1 MQSGDYKYKVDLTGV
16 SRYMEDINILGIG
29 RKIDENDANIWEKQI
44 INHAKEYV
52 KKYEFFSYKDD
63 ILTLL
68 KIMEK
73 TRNEEISDEELG
85 QLQVALVLLLCVR
98 DSAKEGKTE
107 KRELKWL
114 DSLMYYE
121 EETLWLRRYLYK
133 RQKFNLKRAQ
143 KNIDICPDEETE
155 FDNRLK
161 DVLNNYTQFFRK
173 GVSKSFKIPKRI
185 GECRLAD
192 LVLSD
197 YAVYPILPA
206 VLSSDIIQRNVYRK
220 KLAKCKLVNPHLE
233 LPEWD
238 EPINKYKI
246 LHKRSGLLCADIADF
261 LAMHLRPVS
270 KPLSRIVDSPTGFL
284 EEVQEEFV
292 VPRCQTANLAQD
304 LIEFYDLGMNDGQL
318 LRNKISSYIEWPKKY
333 TREVIEAPFAEHGME
348 LAEVIDFVRQMLS
361 AKIWYDT
368 STMRVR
374 YWHDILYS
382 KLIDGN
388 GVIKQRTVCDFFGV
402 DERSN
407 KMKEADRIFERYF
420 ETVRIIYNVVDDT
433 LPDAMS
439 GRVQNNIAN
448 NFIIRFNKT
457 METQYWRM
465 EALCGQM
472 DEADDVI
479 KRAEDMPRQLQKAM
493 EGPLT
498 VQVAYDFVKEH
509 ITKAPNGKECMEG
522 RAQKCYPKEEKRY
535 ELLWYYA
542 EHMPGAWVAI
552 YQFLLARS
560 FDIIGHYAVA
570 LLRHCAIRQCT
581 IELEKEIEN
590 IDADVQ
596 RIKRQ
601 IAAKEKKST
610 SAKEKE

>member
-1 MQSGDYKYKVDLTGV
+1 
-16 SRYMEDINILGIG
+16 MEDINILEIV
-29 RKIDENDANIWEKQI
+29 RKIDENDVDIWKKQI

-52 KKYEFFSYKDD
+52 KKHRFFSYKDA

-68 KIMEK
+68 KIMEE
-73 TRNEEISDEELG
+73 TRNKEISDEELG

-98 DSAKEGKTE
+98 DSDKEGKTE

-133 RQKFNLKRAQ
+133 RQKFSLRRTQ
-143 KNIDICPDEETE
+143 QNITICPVEENEICSAEKTE
-155 FDNRLK
+155 FTDRLEV
-161 DVLNNYTQFFRK
+161 VLNNYTQFFRK
-173 GVSKSFKIPKRI
+173 GVSKIFKIPKKI
-185 GECRLAD
+185 GKCRLAD

-206 VLSSDIIQRNVYRK
+206 VLSSDIIQLNVYRK
-220 KLAKCKLVNPHLE
+220 SPAKSKLVNPHLE

-246 LHKRSGLLCADIADF
+246 LHKKSRLLCADIAEF
-261 LAMHLRPVS
+261 LAMHLRTVS
-270 KPLSRIVDSPTGFL
+270 IPLSRIADSPTGFL
-284 EEVQEEFV
+284 EAVQEEFV
-292 VPRCQTANLAQD
+292 VPRCRTVNLAQD
-304 LIEFYDLGMNDGQL
+304 LIAFYDLGMKDGQL

-333 TREVIEAPFAEHGME
+333 TREVIEARFAEHGRE
-348 LAEVIDFVRQMLS
+348 LAEVIDFVRRMLS

-368 STMRVR
+368 STMKVR
-374 YWHDILYS
+374 YWHDILFN
-382 KLIDGN
+382 KLIDDKGL
-388 GVIKQRTVCDFFGV
+388 IKQGTACDFFGV
-402 DERSN
+402 DARSN
-407 KMKEADRIFERYF
+407 RMKEADRIFERYF
-420 ETVRIIYNVVDDT
+420 ETVRIIYNVVEDT

-448 NFIIRFNKT
+448 DFIIRFNKT
-457 METQYWRM
+457 METQYWEM

-472 DEADDVI
+472 DEVDDVI
-479 KRAEDMPRQLQKAM
+479 KRAEDMPRQLQKAL

-509 ITKAPNGKECMEG
+509 ITHAPNSKECMEE
-522 RAQKCYPKEEKRY
+522 RAQKYYPEKEKRY
-535 ELLWYYA
+535 ELLRYYA

-560 FDIIGHYAVA
+560 FDVIGHYAVA
-570 LLRHCAIRQCT
+570 LLRHCAIRQCQ
-581 IELEKEIEN
+581 IELEKEIKD

-601 IAAKEKKST
+601 IAAKQKEASLAEAKST

>member
-1 MQSGDYKYKVDLTGV
+1 M
-16 SRYMEDINILGIG
+16 
-29 RKIDENDANIWEKQI
+29 EKQI

-52 KKYEFFSYKDD
+52 KKHRFFSYKDA

-68 KIMEK
+68 KIMEE
-73 TRNEEISDEELG
+73 TRNKEISDEELG

-98 DSAKEGKTE
+98 DSDKEGKTE

-133 RQKFNLKRAQ
+133 RQKFSLRRTQ
-143 KNIDICPDEETE
+143 QNITICPVEENEICSAEKTE
-155 FDNRLK
+155 FTDRLEV
-161 DVLNNYTQFFRK
+161 VLNNYTQFFRK
-173 GVSKSFKIPKRI
+173 GVSKIFKIPKKI
-185 GECRLAD
+185 GKCRLAD

-206 VLSSDIIQRNVYRK
+206 VLSSDIIQLNVYRK
-220 KLAKCKLVNPHLE
+220 SPAKSKLVNPHLE

-246 LHKRSGLLCADIADF
+246 LHKKSRLLCADIAEF
-261 LAMHLRPVS
+261 LAMHLRTVS
-270 KPLSRIVDSPTGFL
+270 IPLSRIADSPTGFL
-284 EEVQEEFV
+284 EAVQEEFV
-292 VPRCQTANLAQD
+292 VPRCRTVNLAQD
-304 LIEFYDLGMNDGQL
+304 LIAFYDLGMNDGQL

-333 TREVIEAPFAEHGME
+333 TREVIEARFAEHGRE
-348 LAEVIDFVRQMLS
+348 LAEVIDFVRRMLS

-368 STMRVR
+368 STMKVR
-374 YWHDILYS
+374 YWHDILFN
-382 KLIDGN
+382 KLIDDKGL
-388 GVIKQRTVCDFFGV
+388 IKQGTACDFFGV
-402 DERSN
+402 DARSN
-407 KMKEADRIFERYF
+407 RMKEADRIFERYF
-420 ETVRIIYNVVDDT
+420 ETVRIIYNVVEDT

-448 NFIIRFNKT
+448 DFIIRFNKT
-457 METQYWRM
+457 METQYWEM

-472 DEADDVI
+472 DEVDDVI
-479 KRAEDMPRQLQKAM
+479 KRAEDMPRQLQKAL

-509 ITKAPNGKECMEG
+509 ITHAPNSKECMEE
-522 RAQKCYPKEEKRY
+522 RAQKYYPEKEKRY
-535 ELLWYYA
+535 ELLRYYA

-560 FDIIGHYAVA
+560 FDVIGHYAVA
-570 LLRHCAIRQCT
+570 LLRHCAIRQCQ
-581 IELEKEIEN
+581 IELEKEIKD

-601 IAAKEKKST
+601 IAAKQKEASLAEAKST

>member
-1 MQSGDYKYKVDLTGV
+1 
-16 SRYMEDINILGIG
+16 MEDINILEIV
-29 RKIDENDANIWEKQI
+29 RKIDENDVDIWKKQI
-44 INHAKEYV
+44 INHVKEYV
-52 KKYEFFSYKDD
+52 KKHRFFSYKDA

-68 KIMEK
+68 KIMEE
-73 TRNEEISDEELG
+73 TRNKEISDEELG

-98 DSAKEGKTE
+98 DSDKEGKTE

-133 RQKFNLKRAQ
+133 RQKFSLRRTQ
-143 KNIDICPDEETE
+143 QNITICPVEENEICSAEKTE
-155 FDNRLK
+155 FTDRLEV
-161 DVLNNYTQFFRK
+161 VLNNYTQFFRK
-173 GVSKSFKIPKRI
+173 GVSKIFKIPKKI
-185 GECRLAD
+185 GKCRLAD

-206 VLSSDIIQRNVYRK
+206 VLSSDIIQLNVYRK
-220 KLAKCKLVNPHLE
+220 SPAKSKLVNPHLE

-246 LHKRSGLLCADIADF
+246 LHKKSRLLCADIAEF
-261 LAMHLRPVS
+261 LAMHLRTVS
-270 KPLSRIVDSPTGFL
+270 IPLSRIADSPTGFL
-284 EEVQEEFV
+284 EAVQEEFV
-292 VPRCQTANLAQD
+292 VPRCRTVNLAQD
-304 LIEFYDLGMNDGQL
+304 LIAFYDLGMNDGQL

-333 TREVIEAPFAEHGME
+333 TREVIEARFAEHGRE
-348 LAEVIDFVRQMLS
+348 LAEVIDFVRRMLS

-368 STMRVR
+368 STMKVR
-374 YWHDILYS
+374 YWHDILFS
-382 KLIDGN
+382 KLIDDKGL
-388 GVIKQRTVCDFFGV
+388 IKQGTACDFFGV
-402 DERSN
+402 DARSN
-407 KMKEADRIFERYF
+407 RMKEADRIFERYF
-420 ETVRIIYNVVDDT
+420 ETVRIIYNVVEDT

-448 NFIIRFNKT
+448 DFIIRFNKT
-457 METQYWRM
+457 METQYWEM

-472 DEADDVI
+472 DEVDDVI
-479 KRAEDMPRQLQKAM
+479 KRAEDMPRQLQKAL

-509 ITKAPNGKECMEG
+509 ITHAPNSKECMEE
-522 RAQKCYPKEEKRY
+522 RAQKYYPEKEKRY
-535 ELLWYYA
+535 ELLRYYA

-560 FDIIGHYAVA
+560 FDVIGHYAVA
-570 LLRHCAIRQCT
+570 LLRHCAIRQCQ
-581 IELEKEIEN
+581 IELEKEIKD

-601 IAAKEKKST
+601 IAAKQKEASLAEAKST

>member
-1 MQSGDYKYKVDLTGV
+1 
-16 SRYMEDINILGIG
+16 MEDINILEIV
-29 RKIDENDANIWEKQI
+29 RKIDENDANTWKSQI
-44 INHAKEYV
+44 INHVKEYV
-52 KKYEFFSYKDD
+52 KKHEFSSYKDA

-68 KIMEK
+68 KIMEE
-73 TRNEEISDEELG
+73 TRNKEISDEELG

-98 DSAKEGKTE
+98 DSDKEGKTE

-133 RQKFNLKRAQ
+133 RQKFNLKRTQ
-143 KNIDICPDEETE
+143 QNITICPDEKTE
-155 FDNRLK
+155 FENRLK

-173 GVSKSFKIPKRI
+173 GVSKIFKIPKKI
-185 GECRLAD
+185 GKCRLAD
-192 LVLSD
+192 LALSD

-206 VLSSDIIQRNVYRK
+206 VLSSDIIQLNVYRK
-220 KLAKCKLVNPHLE
+220 SPAKSKLVNPHLE
-233 LPEWD
+233 LPAWD
-238 EPINKYKI
+238 ESINKYKI
-246 LHKRSGLLCADIADF
+246 LHKKSRLLCADIAEF
-261 LAMHLRPVS
+261 LAMHLRTVS
-270 KPLSRIVDSPTGFL
+270 IPLSRIADSPTGSF
-284 EEVQEEFV
+284 EAMKEEFV
-292 VPRCQTANLAQD
+292 VPRCRTVNLAQD
-304 LIEFYDLGMNDGQL
+304 LIKSYNLGMDDGQL
-318 LRNKISSYIEWPKKY
+318 LRNKISAYIEWPKKY
-333 TREVIEAPFAEHGME
+333 TREVIEASFGEHGME

-368 STMRVR
+368 STKRVR

-382 KLIDGN
+382 KLIAGN
-388 GVIKQRTVCDFFGV
+388 RVKKQRTVYDFFGV
-402 DERSN
+402 DAKPNS
-407 KMKEADRIFERYF
+407 MKEADRIFERYF
-420 ETVRIIYNVVDDT
+420 ETVRIIYNVVEDT

-448 NFIIRFNKT
+448 DFIIRFNKT
-457 METQYWRM
+457 METQYWEM

-472 DEADDVI
+472 DEVDDVI
-479 KRAEDMPRQLQKAM
+479 TRAEDMPRQLQKAL

-509 ITKAPNGKECMEG
+509 ITHAPDSKECMEE
-522 RAQKCYPKEEKRY
+522 RAQKYYPEKEKRY
-535 ELLWYYA
+535 ELLRYYA

-560 FDIIGHYAVA
+560 FDVIGHYAVA
-570 LLRHCAIRQCT
+570 LLRHYAIRQCQ
-581 IELEKEIEN
+581 IELEKEIKD

-601 IAAKEKKST
+601 IAAKQKKASLAEAKST
-610 SAKEKE
+610 SAKERE

>member
-1 MQSGDYKYKVDLTGV
+1 MK
-16 SRYMEDINILGIG
+16 DINMLEIS
-29 RKIDENDANIWEKQI
+29 RKIDENDVDIWKKQI

-52 KKYEFFSYKDD
+52 KKHGFSSYKDA

-68 KIMEK
+68 KIMEE
-73 TRNEEISDEELG
+73 TRNKKISDEELG

-98 DSAKEGKTE
+98 DSDKEGKTE

-133 RQKFNLKRAQ
+133 RQKFSLRRTQ
-143 KNIDICPDEETE
+143 QNITICPVEENEICSAEKTE
-155 FDNRLK
+155 FTDRLEV
-161 DVLNNYTQFFRK
+161 VLNNYTQFFRK
-173 GVSKSFKIPKRI
+173 GVSKIFKIPKKI
-185 GECRLAD
+185 GKCRLAD

-206 VLSSDIIQRNVYRK
+206 VLSSDIIQLNVYRK
-220 KLAKCKLVNPHLE
+220 SPAKSKLVNPHLE

-238 EPINKYKI
+238 EAINKYKI
-246 LHKRSGLLCADIADF
+246 LHKKSRLLCADIAEF
-261 LAMHLRPVS
+261 LAMHLRTVS
-270 KPLSRIVDSPTGFL
+270 IPLSRIADSPTGFL
-284 EEVQEEFV
+284 EAVQEEFV
-292 VPRCQTANLAQD
+292 VPRCRTVNLAQD
-304 LIEFYDLGMNDGQL
+304 LIAFYDLGMNDGQL

-333 TREVIEAPFAEHGME
+333 TREVIEARFAEHGRE
-348 LAEVIDFVRQMLS
+348 LAEVIDFVRRMLS

-368 STMRVR
+368 STMKVR
-374 YWHDILYS
+374 YWHDILFS
-382 KLIDGN
+382 KLIDDKGL
-388 GVIKQRTVCDFFGV
+388 IKQGTACDFFGV
-402 DERSN
+402 DARSN
-407 KMKEADRIFERYF
+407 RMKEADRIFERYF
-420 ETVRIIYNVVDDT
+420 ETVRIIYNVVEDT

-448 NFIIRFNKT
+448 DFIIRFNKT
-457 METQYWRM
+457 METQYWEM

-472 DEADDVI
+472 DEVDDVI
-479 KRAEDMPRQLQKAM
+479 KRAEDMPRQLQKAL

-509 ITKAPNGKECMEG
+509 ITHAPNSKECMEE
-522 RAQKCYPKEEKRY
+522 RAQKYYPEKEKRY
-535 ELLWYYA
+535 ELLRYYA

-560 FDIIGHYAVA
+560 FDVIGHYAVA
-570 LLRHCAIRQCT
+570 LLRHCAIRQCQ
-581 IELEKEIEN
+581 IELEKEIKD

-601 IAAKEKKST
+601 IAAKQKEASLAEAKST

>member
-1 MQSGDYKYKVDLTGV
+1 MK
-16 SRYMEDINILGIG
+16 DINMLEIS
-29 RKIDENDANIWEKQI
+29 RKIDENDVDIWKKQI

-52 KKYEFFSYKDD
+52 KKHGFSSYKDA

-68 KIMEK
+68 KIMEE
-73 TRNEEISDEELG
+73 TRNKKISDEELG

-98 DSAKEGKTE
+98 DSDKEGKTE

-133 RQKFNLKRAQ
+133 RQKFSLRRTQ
-143 KNIDICPDEETE
+143 QNITICPVEENEICSAEKTE
-155 FDNRLK
+155 FTDRLEV
-161 DVLNNYTQFFRK
+161 VLNNYTQFFRK
-173 GVSKSFKIPKRI
+173 GVSKIFKIPKKI
-185 GECRLAD
+185 GKCRLAD

-206 VLSSDIIQRNVYRK
+206 VLSSDIIQLNVYRK
-220 KLAKCKLVNPHLE
+220 SPAKSKLVNPHLE

-246 LHKRSGLLCADIADF
+246 LHKKSRLLCADIAEF
-261 LAMHLRPVS
+261 LAMHLRTVS
-270 KPLSRIVDSPTGFL
+270 IPLSRIADSPTGFL
-284 EEVQEEFV
+284 EAVQEEFV
-292 VPRCQTANLAQD
+292 VPRCRTVNLAQD
-304 LIEFYDLGMNDGQL
+304 LIAFYDLGMNDGQL

-333 TREVIEAPFAEHGME
+333 TREVIEARFAEHGRE
-348 LAEVIDFVRQMLS
+348 LAEVIDFVRRMLS

-368 STMRVR
+368 STMKVR
-374 YWHDILYS
+374 YWHDILFS
-382 KLIDGN
+382 KLIDDKGL
-388 GVIKQRTVCDFFGV
+388 IKQGTACDFFGV
-402 DERSN
+402 DARSN
-407 KMKEADRIFERYF
+407 RMKEADRIFERYF
-420 ETVRIIYNVVDDT
+420 ETVRIIYNVVEDT

-448 NFIIRFNKT
+448 DFIIRFNKT
-457 METQYWRM
+457 METQYWEM

-472 DEADDVI
+472 DEVDDVI
-479 KRAEDMPRQLQKAM
+479 KRAEDMPRQLQKAL

-509 ITKAPNGKECMEG
+509 ITHAPNSKECMEE
-522 RAQKCYPKEEKRY
+522 RAQKYYPEKEKRY
-535 ELLWYYA
+535 ELLRYYA

-560 FDIIGHYAVA
+560 FDVIGHYAVA
-570 LLRHCAIRQCT
+570 LLRHCAIRQCQ
-581 IELEKEIEN
+581 IELEKEIKD

-601 IAAKEKKST
+601 IAAKQKEASLAEAKST

>member
-1 MQSGDYKYKVDLTGV
+1 MK
-16 SRYMEDINILGIG
+16 DINMLEIS
-29 RKIDENDANIWEKQI
+29 RKIDENDVDIWKKQI

-52 KKYEFFSYKDD
+52 KKHEFSSYKDA

-68 KIMEK
+68 KIIEE
-73 TRNEEISDEELG
+73 TRNKKISDEELG

-98 DSAKEGKTE
+98 DSDKEGKTE

-121 EETLWLRRYLYK
+121 DETLWLRRYLYK
-133 RQKFNLKRAQ
+133 RQKFNLKRTRQ
-143 KNIDICPDEETE
+143 NITICPDEKTE
-155 FDNRLK
+155 FENRLK

-173 GVSKSFKIPKRI
+173 GVSKIFKIPKKI
-185 GECRLAD
+185 GKCRLAD
-192 LVLSD
+192 LALSD

-206 VLSSDIIQRNVYRK
+206 VLSSDIIQLNVYRK
-220 KLAKCKLVNPHLE
+220 SPAKSKLVNPHLE

-246 LHKRSGLLCADIADF
+246 LHKKSRLLCADIAEF
-261 LAMHLRPVS
+261 LAMHLRTVS
-270 KPLSRIVDSPTGFL
+270 IPLSRIADSPTGFL
-284 EEVQEEFV
+284 EAVQEEFV
-292 VPRCQTANLAQD
+292 VPRCRTVNLAQD
-304 LIEFYDLGMNDGQL
+304 LIAFYDLGMNDGQL

-333 TREVIEAPFAEHGME
+333 TREVIEARFAEHGRE

-368 STMRVR
+368 STKRVR

-382 KLIDGN
+382 KLIAGHR
-388 GVIKQRTVCDFFGV
+388 VKKQRTVYDFFGV
-402 DERSN
+402 DAKPN
-407 KMKEADRIFERYF
+407 GTKEADRIFERYF
-420 ETVRIIYNVVDDT
+420 ETVRIIYNVVEDT

-448 NFIIRFNKT
+448 DFIIRFNKT
-457 METQYWRM
+457 METQYWEM

-472 DEADDVI
+472 DEVDDVI
-479 KRAEDMPRQLQKAM
+479 KRAEDMPRQLQK
-493 EGPLT
+493 ELKGPLT
-498 VQVAYDFVKEH
+498 VQVAYDFVQEH
-509 ITKAPNGKECMEG
+509 ITKAPDSKECMEE

-560 FDIIGHYAVA
+560 FDVIGHYAVA
-570 LLRHCAIRQCT
+570 LLRHCAIRQCQ
-581 IELEKEIEN
+581 IELEKEIKD

-601 IAAKEKKST
+601 IAAKQKEASLAEAKST

>member
-1 MQSGDYKYKVDLTGV
+1 
-16 SRYMEDINILGIG
+16 MEDINILEIV
-29 RKIDENDANIWEKQI
+29 RKIDENDVDIWKKQI

-52 KKYEFFSYKDD
+52 KKHKFFSYKDA

-68 KIMEK
+68 KIMEE
-73 TRNEEISDEELG
+73 TRNKEISDEELG

-98 DSAKEGKTE
+98 DSDKEGKTE

-133 RQKFNLKRAQ
+133 RQKFSLRRTQ
-143 KNIDICPDEETE
+143 QNITICPVEENEICSAEKTE
-155 FDNRLK
+155 FTDRLEV
-161 DVLNNYTQFFRK
+161 VLNNYTQFFRK
-173 GVSKSFKIPKRI
+173 GVSKIFKIPKKI
-185 GECRLAD
+185 GKCRLAD

-206 VLSSDIIQRNVYRK
+206 VLSSDIIQLNVYRK
-220 KLAKCKLVNPHLE
+220 SPAKSKLVNPHLE

-246 LHKRSGLLCADIADF
+246 LHKKSRLLCADIAEF
-261 LAMHLRPVS
+261 LAMHLRTVS
-270 KPLSRIVDSPTGFL
+270 IPLSRIADSPTGFL
-284 EEVQEEFV
+284 EAVQEEFV
-292 VPRCQTANLAQD
+292 VPRCRTVNLAQD
-304 LIEFYDLGMNDGQL
+304 LIAFYDLGMNDGQL

-333 TREVIEAPFAEHGME
+333 TREVIEARFAEHGRE
-348 LAEVIDFVRQMLS
+348 LAEVIDFVRRMLS

-368 STMRVR
+368 STMKVR
-374 YWHDILYS
+374 YWHDILFS
-382 KLIDGN
+382 KLIDDKGL
-388 GVIKQRTVCDFFGV
+388 IKQGTACDFFGV
-402 DERSN
+402 DARSN
-407 KMKEADRIFERYF
+407 RMKEADRIFERYF
-420 ETVRIIYNVVDDT
+420 ETVRIIYNVVEDT

-448 NFIIRFNKT
+448 DFIIRFNKT
-457 METQYWRM
+457 METQYWEM

-472 DEADDVI
+472 DEVDDVI
-479 KRAEDMPRQLQKAM
+479 KRAEDMPRQLQKAL

-509 ITKAPNGKECMEG
+509 ITHAPNSKECMEE
-522 RAQKCYPKEEKRY
+522 RAQKYYPEKEKRY
-535 ELLWYYA
+535 ELLRYYA

-560 FDIIGHYAVA
+560 FDVIGHYAVA
-570 LLRHCAIRQCT
+570 LLRHCAIRQCQ
-581 IELEKEIEN
+581 IELEKEIKD

-601 IAAKEKKST
+601 IAAKQKEASLAEAKST

>member
-1 MQSGDYKYKVDLTGV
+1 MK
-16 SRYMEDINILGIG
+16 DINMLEIS
-29 RKIDENDANIWEKQI
+29 RKIDENDVDIWKKQI

-52 KKYEFFSYKDD
+52 KKHGFSSYKDA

-68 KIMEK
+68 KIMEE
-73 TRNEEISDEELG
+73 TRNKEISDEELG

-98 DSAKEGKTE
+98 DSDKEGKTE

-133 RQKFNLKRAQ
+133 RQKFSLRRTQ
-143 KNIDICPDEETE
+143 QNITICPVEENEICSAEKTE
-155 FDNRLK
+155 FTDRLEV
-161 DVLNNYTQFFRK
+161 VLNNYTQFFRK
-173 GVSKSFKIPKRI
+173 GVSKIFKIPKKI
-185 GECRLAD
+185 GKCRLAD

-206 VLSSDIIQRNVYRK
+206 VLSSDIIQLNVYRK
-220 KLAKCKLVNPHLE
+220 SPAKSKLVNPHLE

-246 LHKRSGLLCADIADF
+246 LHKKSRLLCADIAEF
-261 LAMHLRPVS
+261 LAMHLRTVS
-270 KPLSRIVDSPTGFL
+270 IPLSRIADSPTGFL
-284 EEVQEEFV
+284 EAVQEEFV
-292 VPRCQTANLAQD
+292 VPRCRTVNLAQD
-304 LIEFYDLGMNDGQL
+304 LIAFYDLGMNDGQL

-333 TREVIEAPFAEHGME
+333 TREVIEARFAEHGRE
-348 LAEVIDFVRQMLS
+348 LAEVIDFVRRMLS

-368 STMRVR
+368 STMKVR
-374 YWHDILYS
+374 YWHDILFS
-382 KLIDGN
+382 KLIDDKGL
-388 GVIKQRTVCDFFGV
+388 IKQGTACDFFGV
-402 DERSN
+402 DARSN
-407 KMKEADRIFERYF
+407 RMKEADRIFERYF
-420 ETVRIIYNVVDDT
+420 ETVRIIYNVVEDT

-448 NFIIRFNKT
+448 DFIIRFNKT
-457 METQYWRM
+457 METQYWEM

-472 DEADDVI
+472 DEVDDVI
-479 KRAEDMPRQLQKAM
+479 KRAEDMPRQLQKAL

-509 ITKAPNGKECMEG
+509 ITHAPNSKECMEE
-522 RAQKCYPKEEKRY
+522 RAQKYYPEKEKRY
-535 ELLWYYA
+535 ELLRYYA

-560 FDIIGHYAVA
+560 FDVIGHYAVA
-570 LLRHCAIRQCT
+570 LLRHCAIRQCQ
-581 IELEKEIEN
+581 IELEKEIKD

-601 IAAKEKKST
+601 IAAKQKEASLAEAKST

>member
-1 MQSGDYKYKVDLTGV
+1 
-16 SRYMEDINILGIG
+16 MEDINMLEIV
-29 RKIDENDANIWEKQI
+29 RKIDENDVDIWKKQI

-52 KKYEFFSYKDD
+52 KKHRFFSYKDA

-68 KIMEK
+68 KIMEE
-73 TRNEEISDEELG
+73 TRNKEISDEELC
-85 QLQVALVLLLCVR
+85 QLQFDLVLLLCVR
-98 DSAKEGKTE
+98 DSDKEGKTE

-133 RQKFNLKRAQ
+133 RQKFSLRRTQ
-143 KNIDICPDEETE
+143 QHITICPVEENEICSAEKTE
-155 FDNRLK
+155 FTDRLEV
-161 DVLNNYTQFFRK
+161 VLNNYTQFFRK
-173 GVSKSFKIPKRI
+173 GVSKIFKIPKKI
-185 GECRLAD
+185 GKCRLAD

-206 VLSSDIIQRNVYRK
+206 VLSSDIIQLNVYRK
-220 KLAKCKLVNPHLE
+220 SPAKSKLVNPHLE

-246 LHKRSGLLCADIADF
+246 LHKKSRLLCADIAEF
-261 LAMHLRPVS
+261 LAMHLRTVS
-270 KPLSRIVDSPTGFL
+270 IPLSRIADSPTGFL
-284 EEVQEEFV
+284 EAVQEEFV
-292 VPRCQTANLAQD
+292 VPRCRTVNLAQD
-304 LIEFYDLGMNDGQL
+304 LIAFYDLGMNDGQL

-333 TREVIEAPFAEHGME
+333 TREVIEARFAEHGRE
-348 LAEVIDFVRQMLS
+348 LAEVIDFVRRMLS

-368 STMRVR
+368 STMKVR
-374 YWHDILYS
+374 YWHDILFS
-382 KLIDGN
+382 KLIDDKGL
-388 GVIKQRTVCDFFGV
+388 IKQGTACDFFGV
-402 DERSN
+402 DARSN
-407 KMKEADRIFERYF
+407 RMKEADRIFERYF
-420 ETVRIIYNVVDDT
+420 ETVRIIYNVVEDT

-448 NFIIRFNKT
+448 DFIIRFNKT
-457 METQYWRM
+457 METQYWEM

-472 DEADDVI
+472 DEVDDVI
-479 KRAEDMPRQLQKAM
+479 KRAEDMPRQLQKAL

-509 ITKAPNGKECMEG
+509 ITHAPNSKECMEE
-522 RAQKCYPKEEKRY
+522 RAQKYYPEKEKRY
-535 ELLWYYA
+535 ELLRYYA

-560 FDIIGHYAVA
+560 FDVIGHYAVA
-570 LLRHCAIRQCT
+570 LLRHCAIRQCQ
-581 IELEKEIEN
+581 IELEKEIKD

-601 IAAKEKKST
+601 IAAKQKEASLAEAKST

>member
-1 MQSGDYKYKVDLTGV
+1 
-16 SRYMEDINILGIG
+16 MEDINILEIV
-29 RKIDENDANIWEKQI
+29 RKIDENDVDIWKKQI

-52 KKYEFFSYKDD
+52 KKHRFFSYKDA

-68 KIMEK
+68 KIMEE
-73 TRNEEISDEELG
+73 TRNKEISDEELG

-98 DSAKEGKTE
+98 DSDKEGKTE

-133 RQKFNLKRAQ
+133 RQKFSLRRTQ
-143 KNIDICPDEETE
+143 QNITICPVEENEICSAEKTE
-155 FDNRLK
+155 FTDRLEV
-161 DVLNNYTQFFRK
+161 VLNNYTQFFRK
-173 GVSKSFKIPKRI
+173 GVSKIFKIPKKI
-185 GECRLAD
+185 GKCRLAD

-206 VLSSDIIQRNVYRK
+206 VLSSDIIQLNVYRK
-220 KLAKCKLVNPHLE
+220 SPAKSKLVNPHLE

-246 LHKRSGLLCADIADF
+246 LHKKSRLLCADIAEF
-261 LAMHLRPVS
+261 LAMHLRTVS
-270 KPLSRIVDSPTGFL
+270 IPLSRIADSPTGFL
-284 EEVQEEFV
+284 EAVQEEFV
-292 VPRCQTANLAQD
+292 VPRCRTVNLAQD
-304 LIEFYDLGMNDGQL
+304 LIAFYDLGMNDGQL

-333 TREVIEAPFAEHGME
+333 TREVIEARFAEHGRE
-348 LAEVIDFVRQMLS
+348 LAEVIDFVRRMLS

-368 STMRVR
+368 STMKVR
-374 YWHDILYS
+374 YWHDILFS
-382 KLIDGN
+382 KLIDDKGL
-388 GVIKQRTVCDFFGV
+388 IKQGTACDFFGV
-402 DERSN
+402 DARSN
-407 KMKEADRIFERYF
+407 RMKEADRIFERYF
-420 ETVRIIYNVVDDT
+420 ETVRIIYNVVEDT

-448 NFIIRFNKT
+448 DFIIRFNKT
-457 METQYWRM
+457 METQYWEM

-472 DEADDVI
+472 DEVDDVI
-479 KRAEDMPRQLQKAM
+479 KRAEDMPRQLQKAL

-509 ITKAPNGKECMEG
+509 ITHAPDSKECMEE
-522 RAQKCYPKEEKRY
+522 RAQKYYPEKEKRY
-535 ELLWYYA
+535 ELLRYYA

-560 FDIIGHYAVA
+560 FDVIGHYAVA
-570 LLRHCAIRQCT
+570 LLRHCAIRQCQ
-581 IELEKEIEN
+581 IELEKEIKD

-601 IAAKEKKST
+601 IAAKQKEASLAEAKST

>member
-1 MQSGDYKYKVDLTGV
+1 
-16 SRYMEDINILGIG
+16 MEDINILEIV
-29 RKIDENDANIWEKQI
+29 RKIDENDVDIWKKQI

-52 KKYEFFSYKDD
+52 KKHRFFSYKDA

-68 KIMEK
+68 KIMEE
-73 TRNEEISDEELG
+73 TRNKEISDEELG

-98 DSAKEGKTE
+98 DSDKEGKTE

-133 RQKFNLKRAQ
+133 RQKFSLRRTQ
-143 KNIDICPDEETE
+143 QNITICPVEENEICSAEKTE
-155 FDNRLK
+155 FTDRLEV
-161 DVLNNYTQFFRK
+161 VLNNYTQFFRK
-173 GVSKSFKIPKRI
+173 GVSKIFKIPKKI
-185 GECRLAD
+185 GKCRLAD

-206 VLSSDIIQRNVYRK
+206 VLSSDIIQLNVYRK
-220 KLAKCKLVNPHLE
+220 SPAKSKLVNPHLE

-246 LHKRSGLLCADIADF
+246 LHKKSRLLCADIAEF
-261 LAMHLRPVS
+261 LAMHLRTVS
-270 KPLSRIVDSPTGFL
+270 IPLSRIADSPTGFL
-284 EEVQEEFV
+284 EAVQEEFV
-292 VPRCQTANLAQD
+292 VPRCRTVNLAQD
-304 LIEFYDLGMNDGQL
+304 LIAFYDLGMNDGQL

-333 TREVIEAPFAEHGME
+333 TREVIEARFAEHGRE
-348 LAEVIDFVRQMLS
+348 LAEVIDFVRRMLS

-368 STMRVR
+368 STMKVR
-374 YWHDILYS
+374 YWHDILFS
-382 KLIDGN
+382 KLIDDKGL
-388 GVIKQRTVCDFFGV
+388 IKQGTACDFFGV
-402 DERSN
+402 DARSN
-407 KMKEADRIFERYF
+407 RMKEADRIFERYF
-420 ETVRIIYNVVDDT
+420 ETVRIIYNVVEDT

-448 NFIIRFNKT
+448 DFIIRFNKT
-457 METQYWRM
+457 METQYWEM

-472 DEADDVI
+472 DEVDDVI
-479 KRAEDMPRQLQKAM
+479 KRAEDMPRQLQKAL

-509 ITKAPNGKECMEG
+509 ITHAPDSKECMEE
-522 RAQKCYPKEEKRY
+522 RAQKYYPEKEKRY
-535 ELLWYYA
+535 ELLRYYA
-542 EHMPGAWVAI
+542 EHMPDAWVAI

-560 FDIIGHYAVA
+560 FDVIGHYAVA
-570 LLRHCAIRQCT
+570 LLRHCAIRQCQ
-581 IELEKEIEN
+581 IELEKEIKD

-601 IAAKEKKST
+601 IAAKQKEAFLAEAKST

>member
-1 MQSGDYKYKVDLTGV
+1 
-16 SRYMEDINILGIG
+16 MEDINILEIV
-29 RKIDENDANIWEKQI
+29 RKIDENDVDIWKKQI

-52 KKYEFFSYKDD
+52 KKHRFFSYKNA

-68 KIMEK
+68 KIMEE
-73 TRNEEISDEELG
+73 TRNKEISDEELG

-98 DSAKEGKTE
+98 DSDKEGKTE

-133 RQKFNLKRAQ
+133 RQKFSLRRTQ
-143 KNIDICPDEETE
+143 QNITICPVEENEICSAEKTE
-155 FDNRLK
+155 FTDRLEV
-161 DVLNNYTQFFRK
+161 VLNNYTQFFRK
-173 GVSKSFKIPKRI
+173 GVSKIFKIPKKI
-185 GECRLAD
+185 GKCRLAD

-206 VLSSDIIQRNVYRK
+206 VLSSDIIQLNVYRK
-220 KLAKCKLVNPHLE
+220 SPAKSKLVNPHLE

-246 LHKRSGLLCADIADF
+246 LHKKSRLLCADIAEF
-261 LAMHLRPVS
+261 LAMHLRTVS
-270 KPLSRIVDSPTGFL
+270 IPLSRIADSPTGFL
-284 EEVQEEFV
+284 EAVQEEFV
-292 VPRCQTANLAQD
+292 VPRCRTVNLAQD
-304 LIEFYDLGMNDGQL
+304 LIAFYDLGMNDGQL

-333 TREVIEAPFAEHGME
+333 TREVIEARFAEHGRE
-348 LAEVIDFVRQMLS
+348 LAEVIDFVRRMLS

-368 STMRVR
+368 STMKVR
-374 YWHDILYS
+374 YWHDILFS
-382 KLIDGN
+382 KLIDDKGL
-388 GVIKQRTVCDFFGV
+388 IKQGTACDFFGV
-402 DERSN
+402 DARSN
-407 KMKEADRIFERYF
+407 RMKEADRIFERYF
-420 ETVRIIYNVVDDT
+420 ETVRIIYNVVEDT

-448 NFIIRFNKT
+448 DFIIRFNKT
-457 METQYWRM
+457 METQYWEM

-472 DEADDVI
+472 DEVDDVI
-479 KRAEDMPRQLQKAM
+479 KRAEDMPRQLQKAL

-509 ITKAPNGKECMEG
+509 ITHAPNSKECMEE
-522 RAQKCYPKEEKRY
+522 RAQKYYPEKEKRY
-535 ELLWYYA
+535 ELLRYYA
-542 EHMPGAWVAI
+542 EHMPDAWVAI

-560 FDIIGHYAVA
+560 FDVIGHYAVA
-570 LLRHCAIRQCT
+570 LLRHCAIRQCQ
-581 IELEKEIEN
+581 IELEKEIKD

-601 IAAKEKKST
+601 IAAKQKEAFLAEAKST

>member
-1 MQSGDYKYKVDLTGV
+1 
-16 SRYMEDINILGIG
+16 MEDINMLEIV
-29 RKIDENDANIWEKQI
+29 RKIDENDVDIWKKQI

-52 KKYEFFSYKDD
+52 KKHRFFSYKDA

-68 KIMEK
+68 KIMEE
-73 TRNEEISDEELG
+73 TRNKEISDEELG
-85 QLQVALVLLLCVR
+85 QLNVALVLLLCVR
-98 DSAKEGKTE
+98 DSDKEGKTE

-133 RQKFNLKRAQ
+133 RQKFSLRRTQ
-143 KNIDICPDEETE
+143 QHITICPVEENEICSAEKTE
-155 FDNRLK
+155 FTDRLEV
-161 DVLNNYTQFFRK
+161 VLNNYTQFFRK
-173 GVSKSFKIPKRI
+173 GVSKIFKIPKKI
-185 GECRLAD
+185 GKCRLAD

-206 VLSSDIIQRNVYRK
+206 VLSSDIIQLNVYRK
-220 KLAKCKLVNPHLE
+220 SPAKSKLVNPHLE

-246 LHKRSGLLCADIADF
+246 LHKKSRLLCADIAEF
-261 LAMHLRPVS
+261 LAMHLRTVS
-270 KPLSRIVDSPTGFL
+270 IPLSRIADSPTGFL
-284 EEVQEEFV
+284 EAVQEEFV
-292 VPRCQTANLAQD
+292 VPRCRTVNLAQD
-304 LIEFYDLGMNDGQL
+304 LIAFYDLGMNDGQL

-333 TREVIEAPFAEHGME
+333 TREVIEARFAEHGRE
-348 LAEVIDFVRQMLS
+348 LAEVIDFVRRMLS

-368 STMRVR
+368 STMKVR
-374 YWHDILYS
+374 YWHDILFS
-382 KLIDGN
+382 KLIDDKGL
-388 GVIKQRTVCDFFGV
+388 IKQGTACDFFGV
-402 DERSN
+402 DARSN
-407 KMKEADRIFERYF
+407 RMKEADRIFERYF
-420 ETVRIIYNVVDDT
+420 ETVRIIYNVVEDT

-448 NFIIRFNKT
+448 DFIIRFNKT
-457 METQYWRM
+457 METQYWEM

-472 DEADDVI
+472 DEVDDVI
-479 KRAEDMPRQLQKAM
+479 KRAEDMPRQLQKAL

-509 ITKAPNGKECMEG
+509 ITHAPNSKECMEE
-522 RAQKCYPKEEKRY
+522 RAQKYYPEKEKRY
-535 ELLWYYA
+535 ELLRYYA

-560 FDIIGHYAVA
+560 FDVIGHYAVA
-570 LLRHCAIRQCT
+570 LLRHCAIRQCQ
-581 IELEKEIEN
+581 IELEKEIKD

-601 IAAKEKKST
+601 IAAKQKEASLAEAKST

>member
-1 MQSGDYKYKVDLTGV
+1 
-16 SRYMEDINILGIG
+16 MEDINILEIV
-29 RKIDENDANIWEKQI
+29 RKIDENDVDIWKKQI

-52 KKYEFFSYKDD
+52 KKHRFFSYKDA

-68 KIMEK
+68 KIMEE
-73 TRNEEISDEELG
+73 TRNKEISDEELG

-98 DSAKEGKTE
+98 DSDKEGKTE

-133 RQKFNLKRAQ
+133 RQKFSLRRTQ
-143 KNIDICPDEETE
+143 QNITICPVEENEICSAEKTE
-155 FDNRLK
+155 FTDRLEV
-161 DVLNNYTQFFRK
+161 VLNNYTQFFRK
-173 GVSKSFKIPKRI
+173 GVSKIFKIPKKI
-185 GECRLAD
+185 GKCRLAD

-206 VLSSDIIQRNVYRK
+206 VLSSDIIQLNVYRK
-220 KLAKCKLVNPHLE
+220 SPAKSKLVNPHLE

-246 LHKRSGLLCADIADF
+246 LHKKSRLLCADIAEF
-261 LAMHLRPVS
+261 LAMHLRTVS
-270 KPLSRIVDSPTGFL
+270 IPLSRIADSPTGFL
-284 EEVQEEFV
+284 EAVQEEFV
-292 VPRCQTANLAQD
+292 VPRCRTVNLAQD
-304 LIEFYDLGMNDGQL
+304 LIAFYDLGMNDGQL

-333 TREVIEAPFAEHGME
+333 TREVIEARFAEHGRE
-348 LAEVIDFVRQMLS
+348 LAEVIDFVRRMLS

-368 STMRVR
+368 STMKVR
-374 YWHDILYS
+374 YWHDILFS
-382 KLIDGN
+382 KLIDDKGL
-388 GVIKQRTVCDFFGV
+388 IKQGTACDFFGV
-402 DERSN
+402 DARSN
-407 KMKEADRIFERYF
+407 RMKEADRIFERYF
-420 ETVRIIYNVVDDT
+420 ETVRIIYNVVEDT

-448 NFIIRFNKT
+448 DFIIRFNKT
-457 METQYWRM
+457 METQYWEM

-472 DEADDVI
+472 DEVDDVI
-479 KRAEDMPRQLQKAM
+479 KRAEDMPRQLQKAL

-509 ITKAPNGKECMEG
+509 ITHAPNSKECMEE
-522 RAQKCYPKEEKRY
+522 RAQKYNPEKEKRY
-535 ELLWYYA
+535 ELLRYYA

-560 FDIIGHYAVA
+560 FDVIGHYAVA
-570 LLRHCAIRQCT
+570 LLRHCAIRQCQ
-581 IELEKEIEN
+581 IELEKEIKD

-601 IAAKEKKST
+601 IAAKQKEASLAEAKST

>member
-1 MQSGDYKYKVDLTGV
+1 
-16 SRYMEDINILGIG
+16 MEDINILEIV
-29 RKIDENDANIWEKQI
+29 RKIDENDVDIWKKQI

-52 KKYEFFSYKDD
+52 KKHGFSSYKDA

-68 KIMEK
+68 KIMEE
-73 TRNEEISDEELG
+73 TRNKEISDEELG

-98 DSAKEGKTE
+98 DSDKEGKTE

-133 RQKFNLKRAQ
+133 RQKFSLRRTQ
-143 KNIDICPDEETE
+143 QNITICPVEENEICSAEKTE
-155 FDNRLK
+155 FTDRLEV
-161 DVLNNYTQFFRK
+161 VLNNYTQFFRK
-173 GVSKSFKIPKRI
+173 GVSKIFKIPKKI
-185 GECRLAD
+185 GKCRLAD

-206 VLSSDIIQRNVYRK
+206 VLSSDIIQLNVYRK
-220 KLAKCKLVNPHLE
+220 SPAKSKLVNPHLE

-246 LHKRSGLLCADIADF
+246 LHKKSRLLCADIAEF
-261 LAMHLRPVS
+261 LAMHLRTVS
-270 KPLSRIVDSPTGFL
+270 IPLSRIADSPTGFL
-284 EEVQEEFV
+284 EAVQEEFV
-292 VPRCQTANLAQD
+292 VPRCRTVNLAQD
-304 LIEFYDLGMNDGQL
+304 LIAFYDLGMNDGQL

-333 TREVIEAPFAEHGME
+333 TREVIEARFAEHGRE
-348 LAEVIDFVRQMLS
+348 LAEVIDFVRRMLS

-368 STMRVR
+368 STMKVR
-374 YWHDILYS
+374 YWHDILFS
-382 KLIDGN
+382 KLIDDKGL
-388 GVIKQRTVCDFFGV
+388 IKQGTACDFFGV
-402 DERSN
+402 DARSN
-407 KMKEADRIFERYF
+407 RMKEADRIFERYF
-420 ETVRIIYNVVDDT
+420 ETVRIIYNVVEDT

-448 NFIIRFNKT
+448 DFIIRFNKT
-457 METQYWRM
+457 METQYWEM

-472 DEADDVI
+472 DEVDDVI
-479 KRAEDMPRQLQKAM
+479 KRAEDMPRQLQKAL

-509 ITKAPNGKECMEG
+509 ITHAPDSKECMEE
-522 RAQKCYPKEEKRY
+522 RAQKYYPEKEKRY
-535 ELLWYYA
+535 ELLRYYA

-560 FDIIGHYAVA
+560 FDVIGHYAVA
-570 LLRHCAIRQCT
+570 LLRHCAIRQCQ
-581 IELEKEIEN
+581 IELEKEIKD

-601 IAAKEKKST
+601 IAAKQKEASLAEAKST

>member
-1 MQSGDYKYKVDLTGV
+1 
-16 SRYMEDINILGIG
+16 MEDINMLEIV
-29 RKIDENDANIWEKQI
+29 RKIDENDVDIWKKQI

-52 KKYEFFSYKDD
+52 KKHRFFSYKDA

-68 KIMEK
+68 KIMEE
-73 TRNEEISDEELG
+73 TRNKEISDEELG

-98 DSAKEGKTE
+98 DSDKEGKTE

-133 RQKFNLKRAQ
+133 RQKFSLRRTQ
-143 KNIDICPDEETE
+143 QNITICPVEENEICSAEKTE
-155 FDNRLK
+155 FTDRLEV
-161 DVLNNYTQFFRK
+161 VLNNYTQFFRK
-173 GVSKSFKIPKRI
+173 GVSKIFKIPKKI
-185 GECRLAD
+185 GKCRLSD

-206 VLSSDIIQRNVYRK
+206 VLSSDIIQLNVYRK
-220 KLAKCKLVNPHLE
+220 SPAKSKLVNPHLE

-246 LHKRSGLLCADIADF
+246 LHKKSRLLCADIAEF
-261 LAMHLRPVS
+261 LAMHLRTVS
-270 KPLSRIVDSPTGFL
+270 IPLSRIADSPTGFL
-284 EEVQEEFV
+284 EAVQEEFV
-292 VPRCQTANLAQD
+292 VPRCRTVNLAQD
-304 LIEFYDLGMNDGQL
+304 LIAFYDLGMNDGQL

-333 TREVIEAPFAEHGME
+333 TREVIEARFAEHGRE
-348 LAEVIDFVRQMLS
+348 LAEVIDFVRRMLS

-368 STMRVR
+368 STMKVR
-374 YWHDILYS
+374 YWHDILFS
-382 KLIDGN
+382 KLIDDKGL
-388 GVIKQRTVCDFFGV
+388 IKQGTACDFFGV
-402 DERSN
+402 DARSN
-407 KMKEADRIFERYF
+407 RMKEADRIFERYF
-420 ETVRIIYNVVDDT
+420 ETVRIIYNVVEDT

-448 NFIIRFNKT
+448 DFIIRFNKT
-457 METQYWRM
+457 METQYWEM

-472 DEADDVI
+472 DEVDDVI
-479 KRAEDMPRQLQKAM
+479 KRAEDMPRQLQKAL

-509 ITKAPNGKECMEG
+509 ITHAPNSKECMEE
-522 RAQKCYPKEEKRY
+522 RAQKYYPEKEKRY
-535 ELLWYYA
+535 ELLRYYA

-560 FDIIGHYAVA
+560 FDVIGHYAVA
-570 LLRHCAIRQCT
+570 LLRHCAIRQCQ
-581 IELEKEIEN
+581 IELEKEIKD

-601 IAAKEKKST
+601 IAAKQKEASLAEAKST

>member
-1 MQSGDYKYKVDLTGV
+1 
-16 SRYMEDINILGIG
+16 MEDINILEIV
-29 RKIDENDANIWEKQI
+29 RKIDENDVDIWKKQI

-52 KKYEFFSYKDD
+52 KKHRFFSYKDA

-68 KIMEK
+68 KIMEE
-73 TRNEEISDEELG
+73 TRNKEISDEELG

-98 DSAKEGKTE
+98 DSDKEGKTD

-121 EETLWLRRYLYK
+121 DETLWLRRYLYK
-133 RQKFNLKRAQ
+133 RQKFSLRRTQ
-143 KNIDICPDEETE
+143 QNITICPVEENEICSAEKTE
-155 FDNRLK
+155 FTDRLEV
-161 DVLNNYTQFFRK
+161 VLNNYTQFFRK
-173 GVSKSFKIPKRI
+173 GVSKIFKIPKKI
-185 GECRLAD
+185 GKCRLAD

-206 VLSSDIIQRNVYRK
+206 VLSSDIIQLNVYRK
-220 KLAKCKLVNPHLE
+220 SPAKSKLVNPHLE

-246 LHKRSGLLCADIADF
+246 LHKKSRLLCADIAEF
-261 LAMHLRPVS
+261 LAMHLRTVS
-270 KPLSRIVDSPTGFL
+270 IPLSRIADSPTGFL
-284 EEVQEEFV
+284 EAVQEEFV
-292 VPRCQTANLAQD
+292 VPRCRTVNLAQD
-304 LIEFYDLGMNDGQL
+304 LIAFYDLGMNDGQL

-333 TREVIEAPFAEHGME
+333 TREVIEARFAEHGRE
-348 LAEVIDFVRQMLS
+348 LAEVIDFVRRMLS

-368 STMRVR
+368 STMKVR
-374 YWHDILYS
+374 YWHGILFS
-382 KLIDGN
+382 KLIDDKGL
-388 GVIKQRTVCDFFGV
+388 IKQGTACDFFGV
-402 DERSN
+402 DARSN
-407 KMKEADRIFERYF
+407 RMKEADRIFERYF
-420 ETVRIIYNVVDDT
+420 ETVRIIYNVVEDT

-448 NFIIRFNKT
+448 DFIIRFNKT
-457 METQYWRM
+457 METQYWEM

-472 DEADDVI
+472 DEVDDVI
-479 KRAEDMPRQLQKAM
+479 KRAEDMPRQLQKAL

-509 ITKAPNGKECMEG
+509 ITHAPDSKECMEE
-522 RAQKCYPKEEKRY
+522 RAQKYYPEKEKRY
-535 ELLWYYA
+535 ELLRYYA

-560 FDIIGHYAVA
+560 FDVIGHYAVA
-570 LLRHCAIRQCT
+570 LLRHCAIRQCQ
-581 IELEKEIEN
+581 IELEKEIKD

-601 IAAKEKKST
+601 IAAKQKEASLAEAKST

>member
-1 MQSGDYKYKVDLTGV
+1 
-16 SRYMEDINILGIG
+16 MEDINILEIV
-29 RKIDENDANIWEKQI
+29 RKIDENDANTWKRQI
-44 INHAKEYV
+44 INHVKEYV
-52 KKYEFFSYKDD
+52 KKYEFSSYKDA

-68 KIMEK
+68 KIMEE
-73 TRNEEISDEELG
+73 TRNKEISDEELG

-98 DSAKEGKTE
+98 DSDKEGKTE

-133 RQKFNLKRAQ
+133 RQKFSLRRTQ
-143 KNIDICPDEETE
+143 QNITICPVEENEICSAEKTE
-155 FDNRLK
+155 FTDRLEV
-161 DVLNNYTQFFRK
+161 VLNNYTQFFRK
-173 GVSKSFKIPKRI
+173 GVSKIFKIPKKI
-185 GECRLAD
+185 GKCRLAD

-206 VLSSDIIQRNVYRK
+206 VLSSDIIQLNVYRK
-220 KLAKCKLVNPHLE
+220 SPAKSKLVNPHLE

-246 LHKRSGLLCADIADF
+246 LHKKSRLLCADIAEF
-261 LAMHLRPVS
+261 LAMHLRTVS
-270 KPLSRIVDSPTGFL
+270 IPLSRIADSPTGFL
-284 EEVQEEFV
+284 EAVQEEFV
-292 VPRCQTANLAQD
+292 VPRCRTVNLAQD
-304 LIEFYDLGMNDGQL
+304 LIAFYDLGMNDGQL

-333 TREVIEAPFAEHGME
+333 TREVIEARFAEHGRE
-348 LAEVIDFVRQMLS
+348 LAEVIDFVRRMLS

-368 STMRVR
+368 STMKVR
-374 YWHDILYS
+374 YWHDILFS
-382 KLIDGN
+382 KLIDDKGL
-388 GVIKQRTVCDFFGV
+388 IKQGTACDFFGV
-402 DERSN
+402 DARSN
-407 KMKEADRIFERYF
+407 RMKEADRIFERYF
-420 ETVRIIYNVVDDT
+420 ETVRIIYNVVEDT

-448 NFIIRFNKT
+448 DFIIRFNKT
-457 METQYWRM
+457 METQYWEM

-472 DEADDVI
+472 DEVDDVI
-479 KRAEDMPRQLQKAM
+479 KRAEDMPRQLQKAL

-509 ITKAPNGKECMEG
+509 ITHAPNSKECMEE
-522 RAQKCYPKEEKRY
+522 RAQKYYPEKEKRY
-535 ELLWYYA
+535 ELLRYYA

-560 FDIIGHYAVA
+560 FDVIGHYAVA
-570 LLRHCAIRQCT
+570 LLRHCAIRQCQ
-581 IELEKEIEN
+581 IELEKEIKD

-601 IAAKEKKST
+601 IAAKQKEASLAEAKST

>member
-1 MQSGDYKYKVDLTGV
+1 
-16 SRYMEDINILGIG
+16 MEDINILEIV
-29 RKIDENDANIWEKQI
+29 RKIDENDVDIWKKQI

-52 KKYEFFSYKDD
+52 KKHRFFSYKDA

-68 KIMEK
+68 KIMEE
-73 TRNEEISDEELG
+73 TRNKEISDEELG

-98 DSAKEGKTE
+98 DSDKEGKTE

-133 RQKFNLKRAQ
+133 RQKFSLRRTQ
-143 KNIDICPDEETE
+143 QNITICPVEENEICSAEKTE
-155 FDNRLK
+155 FTDRLEV
-161 DVLNNYTQFFRK
+161 VLNNYTQFFRK
-173 GVSKSFKIPKRI
+173 GVSKIFKIPKKI
-185 GECRLAD
+185 GKCRLAD

-206 VLSSDIIQRNVYRK
+206 VLSSDIIQLNVYRK
-220 KLAKCKLVNPHLE
+220 SPAKSKLVNPHLE

-246 LHKRSGLLCADIADF
+246 LHKKSRLLCADIAEF
-261 LAMHLRPVS
+261 LAMHLRTVS
-270 KPLSRIVDSPTGFL
+270 IPLSRIADSPTGFL
-284 EEVQEEFV
+284 EAVQEEFV
-292 VPRCQTANLAQD
+292 VPRCRTVNLAQD
-304 LIEFYDLGMNDGQL
+304 LIAFYDLGMNDGQL

-333 TREVIEAPFAEHGME
+333 TREVIEARFAEHGRE
-348 LAEVIDFVRQMLS
+348 LAEVIDFVRRMLS

-368 STMRVR
+368 STMKAR
-374 YWHDILYS
+374 YWHDILFN
-382 KLIDGN
+382 KLIDDKGL
-388 GVIKQRTVCDFFGV
+388 IKQGTACDFFGV
-402 DERSN
+402 DARSN
-407 KMKEADRIFERYF
+407 RMKEADRIFERYF
-420 ETVRIIYNVVDDT
+420 ETVRIIYNVVEDT

-448 NFIIRFNKT
+448 DFIIRFNKT
-457 METQYWRM
+457 METQYWEM

-472 DEADDVI
+472 DEVDDVI
-479 KRAEDMPRQLQKAM
+479 KRAEDMPRQLQKAL

-509 ITKAPNGKECMEG
+509 ITHAPNSKECMEE
-522 RAQKCYPKEEKRY
+522 RAQKYYPEKEKRY
-535 ELLWYYA
+535 ELLRYYA

-560 FDIIGHYAVA
+560 FDVIGHYAVA
-570 LLRHCAIRQCT
+570 LLRHCAIRQCQ
-581 IELEKEIEN
+581 IELEKEIKD

-601 IAAKEKKST
+601 IAAKQKEASLAEAKST

>member
-1 MQSGDYKYKVDLTGV
+1 
-16 SRYMEDINILGIG
+16 MEDINILEIV
-29 RKIDENDANIWEKQI
+29 RKIDENDVDIWKKQI

-52 KKYEFFSYKDD
+52 KKHRFFSYKDA

-68 KIMEK
+68 KIMEE
-73 TRNEEISDEELG
+73 TRNKEISDEELG

-98 DSAKEGKTE
+98 DSDKEGKTE

-133 RQKFNLKRAQ
+133 RQKFSLRRTQ
-143 KNIDICPDEETE
+143 QNITICPVEENEICSAEKTE
-155 FDNRLK
+155 FTDRLEV
-161 DVLNNYTQFFRK
+161 VLNNYTQFFRK
-173 GVSKSFKIPKRI
+173 GVSKIFKIPKKI
-185 GECRLAD
+185 GKCRLAD

-206 VLSSDIIQRNVYRK
+206 VLSSDIIQLNVYRK
-220 KLAKCKLVNPHLE
+220 SPAKSKLVNPHLE

-246 LHKRSGLLCADIADF
+246 LHKKSRLLCADIAEF
-261 LAMHLRPVS
+261 LAMHLRTVS
-270 KPLSRIVDSPTGFL
+270 IPLSRIADSPTGFL
-284 EEVQEEFV
+284 EAVQEEFV
-292 VPRCQTANLAQD
+292 VPRCRTVNLAQD
-304 LIEFYDLGMNDGQL
+304 LIESYNLGMNDGQL

-333 TREVIEAPFAEHGME
+333 TREVIEARFAEHGRE
-348 LAEVIDFVRQMLS
+348 LAEVIDFVRRMLS

-368 STMRVR
+368 STMKVR
-374 YWHDILYS
+374 YWHDILFS
-382 KLIDGN
+382 KLIDDKGL
-388 GVIKQRTVCDFFGV
+388 IKQGTACDFFGV
-402 DERSN
+402 DARSN
-407 KMKEADRIFERYF
+407 RMKEADRIFERYF
-420 ETVRIIYNVVDDT
+420 ETVRIIYNVVEDT

-448 NFIIRFNKT
+448 DFIIRFNKT
-457 METQYWRM
+457 METQYWEM

-472 DEADDVI
+472 DEVDDVI
-479 KRAEDMPRQLQKAM
+479 KRAEDMPRQLQKAL

-509 ITKAPNGKECMEG
+509 ITHAPNSKECMEE
-522 RAQKCYPKEEKRY
+522 RAQKYYPEKEKRY
-535 ELLWYYA
+535 ELLRYYA

-560 FDIIGHYAVA
+560 FDVIGHYAVA
-570 LLRHCAIRQCT
+570 LLRHCAIRQCQ
-581 IELEKEIEN
+581 IELEKEIKD

-601 IAAKEKKST
+601 IAAKQKEASLAEAKST

>member
-1 MQSGDYKYKVDLTGV
+1 
-16 SRYMEDINILGIG
+16 MEDINMLEIV
-29 RKIDENDANIWEKQI
+29 RKIDENDVDIWKKQI

-52 KKYEFFSYKDD
+52 KKHRFFSYKDA

-68 KIMEK
+68 KIMEE
-73 TRNEEISDEELG
+73 TRNKEISDEELG

-98 DSAKEGKTE
+98 DSDKEGKTE

-133 RQKFNLKRAQ
+133 RQKFSLRRTQ
-143 KNIDICPDEETE
+143 QNITICPVEENEICSAEKTE
-155 FDNRLK
+155 FTDRLEV
-161 DVLNNYTQFFRK
+161 VLNNYTQFFRK
-173 GVSKSFKIPKRI
+173 GVSKIFKIPKKI
-185 GECRLAD
+185 GKCRLAD

-206 VLSSDIIQRNVYRK
+206 VLSSDIIQLNVYRK
-220 KLAKCKLVNPHLE
+220 SPAKSKLVNPHLE

-246 LHKRSGLLCADIADF
+246 LHKKSRLLCADIAEF
-261 LAMHLRPVS
+261 LAMHLRTVS
-270 KPLSRIVDSPTGFL
+270 IPLSRIADSPTGFL
-284 EEVQEEFV
+284 EAVQEEFV
-292 VPRCQTANLAQD
+292 VPRCRTVNLAQD
-304 LIEFYDLGMNDGQL
+304 LIAFYDLGMNDGQL

-333 TREVIEAPFAEHGME
+333 TREVIEARFAEHGRE
-348 LAEVIDFVRQMLS
+348 LAEVIDFVRRMLS

-368 STMRVR
+368 STMKVR
-374 YWHDILYS
+374 YWHDILFS
-382 KLIDGN
+382 KLIDDKGL
-388 GVIKQRTVCDFFGV
+388 IKQGTACDFFGV
-402 DERSN
+402 DARSN
-407 KMKEADRIFERYF
+407 RMKEADRIFERYF
-420 ETVRIIYNVVDDT
+420 ETVRIIYNVVEDT

-448 NFIIRFNKT
+448 DFIIRFNKT
-457 METQYWRM
+457 METQYWEM

-472 DEADDVI
+472 DEVDDVI
-479 KRAEDMPRQLQKAM
+479 KRAEDMPRQLQKAL

-509 ITKAPNGKECMEG
+509 ITHAPNSKECMEE
-522 RAQKCYPKEEKRY
+522 RAQKYYPEKEKRY
-535 ELLWYYA
+535 ELLRYYA
-542 EHMPGAWVAI
+542 EHMPDAWVAI

-560 FDIIGHYAVA
+560 FDVIGHYAVA
-570 LLRHCAIRQCT
+570 LLRHCAIRQCQ
-581 IELEKEIEN
+581 IELEKEIKD

-601 IAAKEKKST
+601 RAAKQKEASLAEAKST

>member
-1 MQSGDYKYKVDLTGV
+1 
-16 SRYMEDINILGIG
+16 MEDINILEIV
-29 RKIDENDANIWEKQI
+29 RKIDENDVDIWKKQI

-52 KKYEFFSYKDD
+52 KKHRFFSYKDA

-68 KIMEK
+68 KIMEE
-73 TRNEEISDEELG
+73 TRNKEISDEELG

-98 DSAKEGKTE
+98 DSDKEGKTE

-133 RQKFNLKRAQ
+133 RQKFSLRRTQ
-143 KNIDICPDEETE
+143 QNITICPVEENEICSAEKTE
-155 FDNRLK
+155 FTDRLEV
-161 DVLNNYTQFFRK
+161 VLNNYTQFFRK
-173 GVSKSFKIPKRI
+173 GVSKIFKIPKKI
-185 GECRLAD
+185 GKCRLAD

-206 VLSSDIIQRNVYRK
+206 VLSSDIIQLNVYRK
-220 KLAKCKLVNPHLE
+220 SPAKSKLVNPHLE

-246 LHKRSGLLCADIADF
+246 LHKKSRLLCADIAEF
-261 LAMHLRPVS
+261 LAMHLRTVS
-270 KPLSRIVDSPTGFL
+270 IPLSRIADSPTGFL
-284 EEVQEEFV
+284 EAVQEEFV
-292 VPRCQTANLAQD
+292 VPRCRTVNLAQD
-304 LIEFYDLGMNDGQL
+304 LIAFYDLGMNDGQL

-333 TREVIEAPFAEHGME
+333 TREVIEARFAEHGRE
-348 LAEVIDFVRQMLS
+348 LAEVIDFVRRMLS

-368 STMRVR
+368 STMKVR
-374 YWHDILYS
+374 YWHDILFS
-382 KLIDGN
+382 KLIDDKGL
-388 GVIKQRTVCDFFGV
+388 IKQGTACDFFGV
-402 DERSN
+402 DARSN
-407 KMKEADRIFERYF
+407 RMKEADRIFERYF
-420 ETVRIIYNVVDDT
+420 ETVRIIYNVVEDT

-448 NFIIRFNKT
+448 DFIIRFNKT
-457 METQYWRM
+457 METQYWEM

-472 DEADDVI
+472 DEVDDVI
-479 KRAEDMPRQLQKAM
+479 KRAEDMPRQLQKAL

-509 ITKAPNGKECMEG
+509 ITHAPNSKECMEE
-522 RAQKCYPKEEKRY
+522 RAQKYYPEKEKRY
-535 ELLWYYA
+535 ELLRYYA

-560 FDIIGHYAVA
+560 FDVIGHYAVA
-570 LLRHCAIRQCT
+570 LLRHCAIRQCQ
-581 IELEKEIEN
+581 IELEKDIKD

-601 IAAKEKKST
+601 IAAKQKEASLAEAKST

>member
-1 MQSGDYKYKVDLTGV
+1 MK
-16 SRYMEDINILGIG
+16 DINMLEIS
-29 RKIDENDANIWEKQI
+29 RKIDENDVDIWKKQI

-52 KKYEFFSYKDD
+52 KKHGFSSYKDA

-68 KIMEK
+68 KIMEE
-73 TRNEEISDEELG
+73 TRNKKISDEELG

-98 DSAKEGKTE
+98 DSDKEGKTE

-133 RQKFNLKRAQ
+133 RQKFNLKRTQ
-143 KNIDICPDEETE
+143 QNITICPDEKTE
-155 FDNRLK
+155 FENRLK

-173 GVSKSFKIPKRI
+173 GVSKIFKIPKKI
-185 GECRLAD
+185 GKCRLAD
-192 LVLSD
+192 LALSD

-206 VLSSDIIQRNVYRK
+206 VLSSDIIQLNVYRK
-220 KLAKCKLVNPHLE
+220 SSAKSKLVNPHLE
-233 LPEWD
+233 LPAWD
-238 EPINKYKI
+238 ESINKYKI
-246 LHKRSGLLCADIADF
+246 LHKKSRLLCADIAEF
-261 LAMHLRPVS
+261 LAMHLRTVS
-270 KPLSRIVDSPTGFL
+270 IPLSRIADSPTGFL
-284 EEVQEEFV
+284 EAVQEEFV
-292 VPRCQTANLAQD
+292 VPRCRTVNLAQD
-304 LIEFYDLGMNDGQL
+304 LIAFYDLGMNDGQL

-333 TREVIEAPFAEHGME
+333 TREVIEARFAEHGRE

-361 AKIWYDT
+361 AKICYDT
-368 STMRVR
+368 STMKVR
-374 YWHDILYS
+374 YWYDILFS
-382 KLIDGN
+382 KLIDDKGL
-388 GVIKQRTVCDFFGV
+388 IKQGTACDFFGV
-402 DERSN
+402 DARSN
-407 KMKEADRIFERYF
+407 RMKEADRIFERYF
-420 ETVRIIYNVVDDT
+420 ETVRIIYNVVEDT

-448 NFIIRFNKT
+448 DFIIRFNKT
-457 METQYWRM
+457 METQYWEM

-472 DEADDVI
+472 DEVDDVI
-479 KRAEDMPRQLQKAM
+479 KRAEDMPRQLQKAL

-509 ITKAPNGKECMEG
+509 ITHAPNSKECMEE
-522 RAQKCYPKEEKRY
+522 RAQKYYPEKEKRY
-535 ELLWYYA
+535 ELLRYYA

-560 FDIIGHYAVA
+560 FDVIGHYAVA
-570 LLRHCAIRQCT
+570 LLRHCAIRQCQ
-581 IELEKEIEN
+581 IELEKEIKD

-601 IAAKEKKST
+601 IAAKQKEASLAEAKST

>member
-1 MQSGDYKYKVDLTGV
+1 
-16 SRYMEDINILGIG
+16 MEDINILEIV
-29 RKIDENDANIWEKQI
+29 RKIDENDANTWKSQI
-44 INHAKEYV
+44 INHVKEYV
-52 KKYEFFSYKDD
+52 KKHEFSSYKDA

-68 KIMEK
+68 KIMEE
-73 TRNEEISDEELG
+73 TRNKEISDEELG

-98 DSAKEGKTE
+98 DSDKEGKTE

-133 RQKFNLKRAQ
+133 RQKFSLRRTQ
-143 KNIDICPDEETE
+143 QNITICPVEENEICSAEKTE
-155 FDNRLK
+155 FTDRLEV
-161 DVLNNYTQFFRK
+161 VLNNYTQFFRK
-173 GVSKSFKIPKRI
+173 GVSKIFKIPKKI
-185 GECRLAD
+185 GKCRLAD

-206 VLSSDIIQRNVYRK
+206 VLSSDIIQLNVYRK
-220 KLAKCKLVNPHLE
+220 SPAKSKLVNPHLE

-246 LHKRSGLLCADIADF
+246 LHKKSRLLCADIAEF
-261 LAMHLRPVS
+261 LAMHLRTVS
-270 KPLSRIVDSPTGFL
+270 IPLSRIADSPTGFL
-284 EEVQEEFV
+284 EAVQEEFV
-292 VPRCQTANLAQD
+292 VPRCRTVNLAQD
-304 LIEFYDLGMNDGQL
+304 LIAFYDLGMNDGQL

-333 TREVIEAPFAEHGME
+333 TREVIEARFAEHGRE
-348 LAEVIDFVRQMLS
+348 LAEVIDFVRRMLS

-368 STMRVR
+368 STMKVR
-374 YWHDILYS
+374 YWHDILFS
-382 KLIDGN
+382 KLIDDKGL
-388 GVIKQRTVCDFFGV
+388 IKQGTACDFFGV
-402 DERSN
+402 DARSN
-407 KMKEADRIFERYF
+407 RMKEADRIFERYF
-420 ETVRIIYNVVDDT
+420 ETVRIIYNVVEDT

-448 NFIIRFNKT
+448 DFIIRFNKT
-457 METQYWRM
+457 METQYWEM

-472 DEADDVI
+472 DEVDDVI
-479 KRAEDMPRQLQKAM
+479 KRAEDMPRQLQKAL

-509 ITKAPNGKECMEG
+509 ITHAPNSKECMEE
-522 RAQKCYPKEEKRY
+522 RAQKYYPEKEKRY
-535 ELLWYYA
+535 ELLRYYA

-560 FDIIGHYAVA
+560 FDVIGHYAVA
-570 LLRHCAIRQCT
+570 LLRHCAIRQCQ
-581 IELEKEIEN
+581 IELEKEIKD

-601 IAAKEKKST
+601 IAAKQKEASLAEAKST

>member
-1 MQSGDYKYKVDLTGV
+1 
-16 SRYMEDINILGIG
+16 MEDINILEIV
-29 RKIDENDANIWEKQI
+29 RKIDENDVDIWKKQI

-52 KKYEFFSYKDD
+52 KKHRFFSYKDA

-68 KIMEK
+68 KIMEE
-73 TRNEEISDEELG
+73 TRNKEISDEELG

-98 DSAKEGKTE
+98 DSDKEGKTE

-133 RQKFNLKRAQ
+133 RQKFSLRRTQ
-143 KNIDICPDEETE
+143 QNITICPVEENEICSAEKTE
-155 FDNRLK
+155 FTDRLEV
-161 DVLNNYTQFFRK
+161 VLNNYTQFFRK
-173 GVSKSFKIPKRI
+173 GVSKIFNIPKKI
-185 GECRLAD
+185 GKCRLAD

-206 VLSSDIIQRNVYRK
+206 VLSSDIIQLNVYRK
-220 KLAKCKLVNPHLE
+220 SPAKSKLVNPHLE

-246 LHKRSGLLCADIADF
+246 LHKKSRLLCADIAEF
-261 LAMHLRPVS
+261 LAMHLRTVS
-270 KPLSRIVDSPTGFL
+270 IPLSRIADSPTGFL
-284 EEVQEEFV
+284 EAVQEEFV
-292 VPRCQTANLAQD
+292 VPRCRTVNLAQD
-304 LIEFYDLGMNDGQL
+304 LIAFYDLGMNDGQL

-333 TREVIEAPFAEHGME
+333 TREVIEARFAEHGRE
-348 LAEVIDFVRQMLS
+348 LAEVIDFVRRMLS

-368 STMRVR
+368 STMKVR
-374 YWHDILYS
+374 YWHDILFS
-382 KLIDGN
+382 KLIDDKGL
-388 GVIKQRTVCDFFGV
+388 IKQGTACDFFGV
-402 DERSN
+402 DARSN
-407 KMKEADRIFERYF
+407 RMKEADRIFERYF
-420 ETVRIIYNVVDDT
+420 ETVRIIYNVVEDT

-448 NFIIRFNKT
+448 DFIIRFNKT
-457 METQYWRM
+457 METQYWEM

-472 DEADDVI
+472 DEVDDVI
-479 KRAEDMPRQLQKAM
+479 KRAEDMPRQLQKAL

-509 ITKAPNGKECMEG
+509 ITHAPNSKECMEE
-522 RAQKCYPKEEKRY
+522 RAQKYYPEKEKRY
-535 ELLWYYA
+535 ELLRYYA

-560 FDIIGHYAVA
+560 FDVIGHYAVA
-570 LLRHCAIRQCT
+570 LLRHCAIRQCQ
-581 IELEKEIEN
+581 IELEKEIKD

-601 IAAKEKKST
+601 IAAKQKEASLAEAKST

>member
-1 MQSGDYKYKVDLTGV
+1 MK
-16 SRYMEDINILGIG
+16 DINMLEIS
-29 RKIDENDANIWEKQI
+29 RKIDENDVDIWKKQI

-52 KKYEFFSYKDD
+52 KKHGFSSYKDA

-68 KIMEK
+68 KIMEE
-73 TRNEEISDEELG
+73 TRNKKISDEELG

-98 DSAKEGKTE
+98 DSDKEGKTE

-133 RQKFNLKRAQ
+133 RQKFNLKRTQ
-143 KNIDICPDEETE
+143 QNITICSAEKTE
-155 FDNRLK
+155 FTDRLEV
-161 DVLNNYTQFFRK
+161 VLNNYTQFFRK
-173 GVSKSFKIPKRI
+173 GVSKIFKIPKKI
-185 GECRLAD
+185 GKCRLAD

-206 VLSSDIIQRNVYRK
+206 VLSSDIIQLNVYRK
-220 KLAKCKLVNPHLE
+220 SPAKSKLVNPHLE

-246 LHKRSGLLCADIADF
+246 LHKKSRLLCADIAEF
-261 LAMHLRPVS
+261 LAMHLRTVS
-270 KPLSRIVDSPTGFL
+270 IPLSRIADSPTGFL
-284 EEVQEEFV
+284 EAVQEEFV
-292 VPRCQTANLAQD
+292 VPRCRTVNLAQD
-304 LIEFYDLGMNDGQL
+304 LIAFYDLGMNDGQL

-333 TREVIEAPFAEHGME
+333 TREVIEARFAEHGRE
-348 LAEVIDFVRQMLS
+348 LAEVIDFVRRMLS

-368 STMRVR
+368 STMKVR
-374 YWHDILYS
+374 YWHDILFS
-382 KLIDGN
+382 KLIDDKGL
-388 GVIKQRTVCDFFGV
+388 IKQGTACDFFGV
-402 DERSN
+402 DARSN
-407 KMKEADRIFERYF
+407 RMKEADRIFERYF
-420 ETVRIIYNVVDDT
+420 ETVRIIYNVVEDT

-448 NFIIRFNKT
+448 DFIIRFNKT
-457 METQYWRM
+457 METQYWEM

-472 DEADDVI
+472 DEVDDVI
-479 KRAEDMPRQLQKAM
+479 KRAEDMPRQLQKAL

-509 ITKAPNGKECMEG
+509 ITHAPNSKECMEE
-522 RAQKCYPKEEKRY
+522 RAQKYYPEKEKRY
-535 ELLWYYA
+535 ELLRYYA

-560 FDIIGHYAVA
+560 FDVIGHYAVA
-570 LLRHCAIRQCT
+570 LLRHCAIRQCQ
-581 IELEKEIEN
+581 IELEKEIKD

-601 IAAKEKKST
+601 IAAKQKEAFLAEAKST

>member
-1 MQSGDYKYKVDLTGV
+1 
-16 SRYMEDINILGIG
+16 MEDINILEIV
-29 RKIDENDANIWEKQI
+29 RKIDENDVDIWKKQI

-52 KKYEFFSYKDD
+52 KKHRFFSYKDA

-68 KIMEK
+68 KIMEE
-73 TRNEEISDEELG
+73 TRNKEISDEELG

-98 DSAKEGKTE
+98 DSDKEGKTE

-121 EETLWLRRYLYK
+121 EETLWLRQYLYK
-133 RQKFNLKRAQ
+133 RQKFSLRRTQ
-143 KNIDICPDEETE
+143 QNITICPVEENEICSAEKTE
-155 FDNRLK
+155 FTDRLEV
-161 DVLNNYTQFFRK
+161 VLNNYTQFFRK
-173 GVSKSFKIPKRI
+173 GVSKIFKIPKKI
-185 GECRLAD
+185 GKCRLAD

-206 VLSSDIIQRNVYRK
+206 VLSSDIIQLNVYRK
-220 KLAKCKLVNPHLE
+220 SPAKSKLVNPHLE

-246 LHKRSGLLCADIADF
+246 LHKKSRLLCADIAEF
-261 LAMHLRPVS
+261 LAMHLRTVS
-270 KPLSRIVDSPTGFL
+270 IPLSRIADSPTGFL
-284 EEVQEEFV
+284 EAVQEEFV
-292 VPRCQTANLAQD
+292 VPRCRTVNLAQD
-304 LIEFYDLGMNDGQL
+304 LIAFYDLGMNDGQL

-333 TREVIEAPFAEHGME
+333 TREVIEARFAEHGRE
-348 LAEVIDFVRQMLS
+348 LAEVIDFVRRMLS

-368 STMRVR
+368 STMKVR
-374 YWHDILYS
+374 YWHDILFS
-382 KLIDGN
+382 KLIDDKGL
-388 GVIKQRTVCDFFGV
+388 IKQGTACDFFGV
-402 DERSN
+402 DARSN
-407 KMKEADRIFERYF
+407 RMKEADRIFERYF
-420 ETVRIIYNVVDDT
+420 ETVRIIYNVVEDT

-448 NFIIRFNKT
+448 DFIIRFNKT
-457 METQYWRM
+457 METQYWEM

-472 DEADDVI
+472 DEVDDVI
-479 KRAEDMPRQLQKAM
+479 KRAEDMPRQLQKAL

-509 ITKAPNGKECMEG
+509 ITHAPNSKECMEE
-522 RAQKCYPKEEKRY
+522 RAQKYYPEKEKRY
-535 ELLWYYA
+535 ELLRYYA

-560 FDIIGHYAVA
+560 FDVIGHYAVA
-570 LLRHCAIRQCT
+570 LLRHCAIRQCQ
-581 IELEKEIEN
+581 IELEKEIKD

-601 IAAKEKKST
+601 IAAKQKEASLAEAKST

>member
-1 MQSGDYKYKVDLTGV
+1 MK
-16 SRYMEDINILGIG
+16 DINMLEIS
-29 RKIDENDANIWEKQI
+29 RKIDENDVDIWKKQI

-52 KKYEFFSYKDD
+52 KKHGFSSYKDA

-68 KIMEK
+68 KIMEE
-73 TRNEEISDEELG
+73 TRNKKISDEELG

-98 DSAKEGKTE
+98 DSDKEGKTE

-133 RQKFNLKRAQ
+133 RQKFSLRRTQ
-143 KNIDICPDEETE
+143 QNITICPVEENEICSAEKTE
-155 FDNRLK
+155 FTDRLEV
-161 DVLNNYTQFFRK
+161 VLNNYTQFFRK
-173 GVSKSFKIPKRI
+173 GVSKIFKIPKKI
-185 GECRLAD
+185 GKCRLAD

-206 VLSSDIIQRNVYRK
+206 VLSSDIIQLNVYRK
-220 KLAKCKLVNPHLE
+220 SPAKSKLVNPHLE

-246 LHKRSGLLCADIADF
+246 LHKKSRLLCADIAEF
-261 LAMHLRPVS
+261 LAMHLRTVS
-270 KPLSRIVDSPTGFL
+270 IPLSRIADSPTGFL
-284 EEVQEEFV
+284 EAVQEEFV
-292 VPRCQTANLAQD
+292 VPRCRTVNLAQD
-304 LIEFYDLGMNDGQL
+304 LIAFYDLGMNDGQL

-333 TREVIEAPFAEHGME
+333 TREVIEARFAEHGRE
-348 LAEVIDFVRQMLS
+348 LAEVIDFVRRMLS

-368 STMRVR
+368 STMKVR
-374 YWHDILYS
+374 YWHDILFS
-382 KLIDGN
+382 KLIDDKGL
-388 GVIKQRTVCDFFGV
+388 IKQGTACDFFGV
-402 DERSN
+402 DARSN
-407 KMKEADRIFERYF
+407 RMKEADRIFERYF
-420 ETVRIIYNVVDDT
+420 ETVRIIYNVVEDT

-448 NFIIRFNKT
+448 DFIIRFNKT
-457 METQYWRM
+457 METQYWEM

-472 DEADDVI
+472 DEVDDVI
-479 KRAEDMPRQLQKAM
+479 KRAEDMPRQLQKAL

-509 ITKAPNGKECMEG
+509 ITHAPNSKECMEE
-522 RAQKCYPKEEKRY
+522 RAQKYYPEREKRY
-535 ELLWYYA
+535 ELLRYYA

-560 FDIIGHYAVA
+560 FDVIGHYAVA
-570 LLRHCAIRQCT
+570 LLRHCAIRQCQ
-581 IELEKEIEN
+581 IKLEKEIKD

-601 IAAKEKKST
+601 IAAKQKEASLAEAKST

>member
-1 MQSGDYKYKVDLTGV
+1 
-16 SRYMEDINILGIG
+16 MEDINILEIV
-29 RKIDENDANIWEKQI
+29 RKIDENDANTWKSQI
-44 INHAKEYV
+44 INHVKEYV
-52 KKYEFFSYKDD
+52 KKHEFSSYKDA

-68 KIMEK
+68 KIMEE
-73 TRNEEISDEELG
+73 TRNKEISDEELG

-98 DSAKEGKTE
+98 DSDKEGKTE

-133 RQKFNLKRAQ
+133 RQKFNLKRTQ
-143 KNIDICPDEETE
+143 QNITICPDEKTE
-155 FDNRLK
+155 FENRLK

-173 GVSKSFKIPKRI
+173 GVSKIFKIPKKI
-185 GECRLAD
+185 GKCRLAD
-192 LVLSD
+192 LALSD

-206 VLSSDIIQRNVYRK
+206 VLSSDIIQLNVYWK
-220 KLAKCKLVNPHLE
+220 SPAKSKLVNPHLE
-233 LPEWD
+233 LPAWD
-238 EPINKYKI
+238 ESINKYKI
-246 LHKRSGLLCADIADF
+246 LHKKSRLLCADIAEF
-261 LAMHLRPVS
+261 LAMHLRTVS
-270 KPLSRIVDSPTGFL
+270 IPLSRIADSPTGFF
-284 EEVQEEFV
+284 EAMKEEFV
-292 VPRCQTANLAQD
+292 VPRCRTVNLAQD
-304 LIEFYDLGMNDGQL
+304 LIKSYNLGMDDGQL
-318 LRNKISSYIEWPKKY
+318 LRNKISAYIEWPKKY
-333 TREVIEAPFAEHGME
+333 TREVIEASFGEHGME

-361 AKIWYDT
+361 AKIWYGT
-368 STMRVR
+368 STKRVR

-382 KLIDGN
+382 KLIAGN
-388 GVIKQRTVCDFFGV
+388 RVKKQRTVYDFFGV
-402 DERSN
+402 DAKPNS
-407 KMKEADRIFERYF
+407 MKEADRIFERYF
-420 ETVRIIYNVVDDT
+420 ETVRIIYNVVEDT

-448 NFIIRFNKT
+448 DFIIRFNKT
-457 METQYWRM
+457 METQYWEM

-472 DEADDVI
+472 DEVDDVI
-479 KRAEDMPRQLQKAM
+479 TRAEDMPRQLQKAL

-509 ITKAPNGKECMEG
+509 ITHAPDSKECMEE
-522 RAQKCYPKEEKRY
+522 RAQKYYPEKEKRY
-535 ELLWYYA
+535 ELLRYYA

-560 FDIIGHYAVA
+560 FDVIGHYAVA
-570 LLRHCAIRQCT
+570 LLRHCAIRQCQ
-581 IELEKEIEN
+581 IELEKEIKD

-601 IAAKEKKST
+601 IAAKQKEASLAEAKST

>member
-1 MQSGDYKYKVDLTGV
+1 
-16 SRYMEDINILGIG
+16 MEDINILEIV
-29 RKIDENDANIWEKQI
+29 RKIDENDVDIWKKQI
-44 INHAKEYV
+44 INHAKKYV
-52 KKYEFFSYKDD
+52 KKHRFFSYKDA

-68 KIMEK
+68 KIMEE
-73 TRNEEISDEELG
+73 TRNKEISDEELG

-98 DSAKEGKTE
+98 DSDKEGKTE

-133 RQKFNLKRAQ
+133 RQKFSLRRTQ
-143 KNIDICPDEETE
+143 QNITICPVEENEICSAEKTE
-155 FDNRLK
+155 FTDRLEV
-161 DVLNNYTQFFRK
+161 VLNNYTQFFRK
-173 GVSKSFKIPKRI
+173 GVSKIFKIPKKI
-185 GECRLAD
+185 GKCRLAD

-206 VLSSDIIQRNVYRK
+206 VLSSDIIQLNVYRK
-220 KLAKCKLVNPHLE
+220 SPAKSKLVNPHLE

-246 LHKRSGLLCADIADF
+246 LHKKSRLLCADIAEF
-261 LAMHLRPVS
+261 LAMHLRTVS
-270 KPLSRIVDSPTGFL
+270 IPLSRIADSPTGFL
-284 EEVQEEFV
+284 EAVQEEFV
-292 VPRCQTANLAQD
+292 VPRCRTVNLAQD
-304 LIEFYDLGMNDGQL
+304 LIAFYDLGMNDGQL

-333 TREVIEAPFAEHGME
+333 TREVIEARFAEHGRE
-348 LAEVIDFVRQMLS
+348 LAEVIDFVRRMLS

-368 STMRVR
+368 STMKVR
-374 YWHDILYS
+374 YWHDILFS
-382 KLIDGN
+382 KLIDDKGL
-388 GVIKQRTVCDFFGV
+388 IKQGTACDFFGV
-402 DERSN
+402 DARSN
-407 KMKEADRIFERYF
+407 RMKEADRIFERYF
-420 ETVRIIYNVVDDT
+420 ETVRIIYNVVEDT

-448 NFIIRFNKT
+448 DFIIRFNKT
-457 METQYWRM
+457 METQYWEM

-472 DEADDVI
+472 DEVDDVI
-479 KRAEDMPRQLQKAM
+479 KRAEDMPRQLQKAL

-509 ITKAPNGKECMEG
+509 ITHAPDSKECMEE
-522 RAQKCYPKEEKRY
+522 RAQKYYPEKEKRY
-535 ELLWYYA
+535 ELLRYYA

-560 FDIIGHYAVA
+560 FDVIGHYAVA
-570 LLRHCAIRQCT
+570 LLRHCAIRQCQ
-581 IELEKEIEN
+581 IELEKEIKD

-601 IAAKEKKST
+601 IAAKQKKASLAEAKST